1 MSRRGPVLAAV
12 AGLALVLLM
21 VAFVILPKAS
31 QVREKRREVDVAR
44 QQEAELKVRLDQL
57 RALAQEAPKN
67 RRRLRQLDA
76 AIPPNA
82 DLPGLIRLLNGIA
95 EKSAVDFMSVAP
107 STPAPSPFAA
117 AVLPIQITVSGRF
130 FSVDQYLYRLEN
142 LPRAAKVT
150 TISVTPGGA
159 GGAGQLNYLQVSLQ
173 AEFYTMDTTAGPGT
187 PSDPNAPSGQTGAPG
202 TTATPAPGP
211 NPPPNTATTPAP
223 GAAPAPAPSP
233 GA

>member
-1 MSRRGPVLAAV
+1 MARRGPILAAM
-12 AGLALVLLM
+12 AGLAVVILT

-31 QVREKRREVDVAR
+31 QVREKQGEVEVAK
-44 QQEAELKVRLDQL
+44 QQETELQVRLDQL

-95 EKSAVDFMSVAP
+95 EQSGVDFVTIAP
-107 STPAPSPFAA
+107 QTPQPSPFAA
-117 AVLPIQITVSGRF
+117 AVVPTQITVGGRF
-130 FSVDQYLYRLEN
+130 FSVDQYLYRIEN

-150 TISVTPGGA
+150 SIQVTPSGG
-159 GGAGQLNYLQVSLQ
+159 GLQHLQVALNV
-173 AEFYTMDTTAGPGT
+173 EFYTTDTTAGPGT
-187 PSDPNAPSGQTGAPG
+187 SGDPNAPG
-202 TTATPAPGP
+202 TTASPAPG
-211 NPPPNTATTPAP
+211 TTPAP
-223 GAAPAPAPSP
+223 GSTPAPAAGASPAPAPSP

>member
-1 MSRRGPVLAAV
+1 MGRRGPILAAV
-12 AGLALVLLM
+12 AGLALVLLT

-31 QVREKRREVDVAR
+31 QVREKQQEVDVAK
-44 QQEAELKVRLDQL
+44 QQEAQLQVRLDQL

-95 EKSAVDFMSVAP
+95 EKSGVDFMTVAP
-107 STPAPSPFAA
+107 STPTPSPFAA
-117 AVLPIQITVSGRF
+117 AVLPTQITVAGRF

-150 TISVTPGGA
+150 NIQVSPGG
-159 GGAGQLNYLQVSLQ
+159 GGLQYLQVSLQ
-173 AEFYTMDTTAGPGT
+173 AEFYTMDTTAGPGA
-187 PSDPNAPSGQTGAPG
+187 PGDPNAPGNGTGQTP
-202 TTATPAPGP
+202 
-211 NPPPNTATTPAP
+211 ATTPAP
-223 GAAPAPAPSP
+223 NTAPTPAPGAPPAPAPSP